1 MKNITAILIT
11 IFFLQIISAEN
22 IDNKNVETE
31 QFIRNFH
38 TRETYLEYLKN
49 TEQVYKNY
57 INTTDFADTLI
68 IETITETEAFGSEA
82 KQNFLLFVNHE
93 LFDSDI
99 DSALQIYKSDV
110 ESEGYAIKILTAT
123 NSRKVTEFRDFLE
136 KEWNTNNISGAF
148 LVGDLPVA
156 YYEMASDFGEDT
168 YVKFPTDLYF
178 MDLDGEW
185 YDRLENGESGVFD
198 DHQGFRTI
206 KPDIWIGRLYPSVLN
221 AHNDPEKELVLRYF
235 DKVHKYR
242 IGDLRLKDQALNY
255 IDKDWAGYN
264 VEDIQKLA
272 YKRMTTFKHG
282 INTTCSRSDYRQKVQ
297 QLSDNKFEWMYH
309 AVHSWHGGHMFT
321 EGETFTSDWVDMI
334 NVQVLFYLNFNCSGA
349 LFTGEDC
356 VCSWYVM
363 QKPYGLLSVGSTK
376 TGSMLSQ
383 RDYYDYVGQG
393 YNIGNSFLHWGKLH
407 FEDSRSWHYGMVILG
422 DPTLRISRF
431 MDKQGPD
438 FCYAEKPLNGKQFDN
453 KVPVFK
459 WTSTDSAEYYILKI
473 LNNNGNPII
482 TSPQLTDTTYSL
494 TKSEY
499 PSLSKSYRWQVK
511 AYKSNDQL
519 YDFTQKESFSIYY
532 SDPDDLYLSNLQ
544 PAEYS
549 QDWGELK
556 FDKSTNGNTIQ
567 INGKNYYKGLGTH
580 ADSRIV
586 YAIDSLSNI
595 YDKFYS
601 IIGHDDESDGENDDG
616 VTFEIVLDSTSVFG
630 PSRVFEKGAPAQEV
644 EVDLNNADS
653 LILLVHAGENEY
665 NDHADWANAKL
676 IKSTSP
682 VFDSEDWLAQRRG
695 FEIMNNYPNPF
706 NPKTKINYK
715 IFQEGYYRMDIY
727 NLSGQ
732 KVTTLIDEY
741 KTPGQYSAVWHTQNS
756 GGLSLS
762 SGIYFCKLQSKN
774 KTDVLKMMLV
784 R

>member
-1 MKNITAILIT
+1 MKNIVKILT
-11 IFFLQIISAEN
+11 MVMVFQLLPAEK
-22 IDNKNVETE
+22 IDTKNVETK
-31 QFIRNFH
+31 QFIQNFH
-38 TRETYLEYLKN
+38 TRETYLEYLRN
-49 TEQVYKNY
+49 TEQVYQNY
-57 INTTDFADTLI
+57 IKTTDFADTLI
-68 IETITETEAFGSEA
+68 IEEKAKTEVFGSET
-82 KQNFLLFVNHE
+82 KQNILLFVNNE
-93 LFDSDI
+93 LYDSDI
-99 DSALQIYKSDV
+99 DSALNIYKNDV

-123 NSRKVTEFRDFLE
+123 NSRNVTEFREYL
-136 KEWNTNNISGAF
+136 KTEWETNNIAGAF

-178 MDLDGEW
+178 MDLDGDW
-185 YDRLENGESGVFD
+185 YDRLESGEDGVFD

-221 AHNDPEKELVLRYF
+221 AHGDSEKELVLRYF
-235 DKVHKYR
+235 EKVHKYR
-242 IGDLRLKDQALNY
+242 MGDLRLKDQALNY

-264 VEDIQKLA
+264 VEDIQGLA
-272 YKRMTTFKHG
+272 YKRMTTYKHG
-282 INTTCSRSDYRQKVQ
+282 INTSCSRSDYRQKVQ
-297 QLSDNKFEWMYH
+297 QLSNNKFEWMYH

-321 EGETFTSDWVDMI
+321 EGETFTSDWIDMI

-356 VCSWYVM
+356 VCSWYIM

-383 RDYYDYVGQG
+383 RDYYEYIGEG
-393 YNIGNSFLHWGKLH
+393 HNIGNSFLHWGKLH

-431 MDKQGPD
+431 MDNPGPD

-453 KVPVFK
+453 KVPAFR
-459 WTSTDSAEYYILKI
+459 WTSTDSAEYYILRIFNK
-473 LNNNGNPII
+473 NGNKVM
-482 TSPQLTDTTYSL
+482 TSPQLTDTTF
-494 TKSEY
+494 TVDKEQY
-499 PSLSKSYRWQVK
+499 PSLSNKYSWQIEVYNK
-511 AYKSNDQL
+511 NDEL

-549 QDWGELK
+549 QDWGDLK

-586 YAIDSLSNI
+586 FAIDSLSNI
-595 YDKFYS
+595 YDKFYT
-601 IIGHDDESDGENDDG
+601 IIGHDDESDGENNDG
-616 VTFEIVLDSTSVFG
+616 VTFEIVLDSTTVFG
-630 PSRVFEKGAPAQEV
+630 PSQVFEKGTPAQEV

-653 LILLVHAGENEY
+653 LILLVHSGENDY

-676 IKSTSP
+676 TNSTTAL
-682 VFDSEDWLAQRRG
+682 FSEASSTKTRDFRIL
-695 FEIMNNYPNPF
+695 NNYPNPF
-706 NPKTKINYK
+706 NPNTKITYK
-715 IFQEGYYRMDIY
+715 IYQEGYYRMEVYD
-727 NLSGQ
+727 LSGQ
-732 KVTTLIDEY
+732 NIATLLNGY
-741 KTPGQYSAVWHTQNS
+741 KTPGQYSAVWNAQNS
-756 GGLSLS
+756 GGMRLA

-774 KTDVLKMMLV
+774 KIDVLKMMLV